1 MSGIKEK
8 IFRMVEVGF
17 VEDVVSR
24 SYDIVNLFMIVI
36 NLIASIALTF
46 ENVRAVYGGI
56 FLTIETVTVVFF
68 FIDYLLRVWTAD
80 QLYPDRSYPLAV
92 LRYIVSAAGIIDL
105 MSFLPF
111 FMPMIFPA
119 YTTAFRLFRVM
130 RIFKLFRIGAY
141 SDSLGIIKKVL
152 YEKRQQLISAM
163 FIIFTLMIAAS
174 LCMYS
179 AEHEAQPQVFKNALS
194 GIWWAGS
201 TLLTVGYGDIYPIT
215 PVGQLLGTV
224 IAFLGV
230 GVVAIPTGIISAG
243 FIEEFGEEKRK
254 SELHDE
260 TAFET
265 IEVTLREDDDWSG
278 KNIGEISLP
287 HDIIIAGIERGDER
301 VIPGKETKLKA
312 GDALL
317 ISSRIR
323 RHILPMLLVTL
334 AVVLT
339 GCTGGKSD
347 ETSGQADTAATVSE
361 TETPVTAMTV
371 QEQEPTEDMVFIT
384 AGEAAEKGSGLPA
397 QMPVSADQTVSGDVS
412 VSEDS
417 VDEEQ
422 VSADAVTE
430 QGDESISA
438 DEAAIGPEEAAEEA
452 AAQETLP
459 VVTSVPKGKLIA
471 IDAGHQAKGNNG
483 KEPLG
488 PGSSEMKTKVAGGTS
503 GVVSGLAEYQLTLAV
518 SLKLQTELQNRGY
531 QVVMVRTTNDVNIS
545 NAERAQIANNAG
557 ANAFIRVHANGSSN
571 SAANGA
577 MTICQTAGNPYNG
590 ALYTQSKA
598 LSTHVL
604 NGLVTA
610 TGCKRERVWE
620 TDTMSGINWCQ
631 VPVTIVEMGYM
642 TNAAEDAL
650 MATDDYQWK
659 IAKGIADGIDAY
671 MQ

>member
-1 MSGIKEK
+1 
-8 IFRMVEVGF
+8 MVEVGF
-17 VEDVVSR
+17 VEDMVSR
-24 SYDIVNLFMIVI
+24 AYDIVNLFMIVI

-56 FLTIETVTVVFF
+56 FLAIEAVTVVFF

-80 QLYPDRSYPLAV
+80 KLYPDRPYPLAV
-92 LRYIVSAAGIIDL
+92 LRYAVSAAGVIDL

-111 FMPMIFPA
+111 YMPVIFPA

-130 RIFKLFRIGAY
+130 RIFRLFRIGAY
-141 SDSLGIIKKVL
+141 YDSISIIKKVL
-152 YEKRQQLISAM
+152 YDKRQQLISAM

-243 FIEEFGEEKRK
+243 FIEEFGEEKKR
-254 SELHDE
+254 SELHGE
-260 TAFET
+260 AVFET
-265 IEVTLREDDDWSG
+265 IEVTLTEDDDWNG

-301 VIPGKETKLKA
+301 LVPDKETKLKA

-317 ISSRIR
+317 ISTRLR
-323 RHILPMLLVTL
+323 KHILPMLLVTL

-339 GCTGGKSD
+339 GCTGEKSS
-347 ETSGQADTAATVSE
+347 EVSGQAAATVSE
-361 TETPVTAMTV
+361 TETPVTVMTM
-371 QEQEPTEDMVFIT
+371 QEQEPTESMVFIT
-384 AGEAAEKGSGLPA
+384 AGEAAEKGNGETA
-397 QMPVSADQTVSGDVS
+397 QIPVSVDQTVSGDES
-412 VSEDS
+412 VSDDS
-417 VDEEQ
+417 AGEEQ
-422 VSADAVTE
+422 ISADAVAE
-430 QGDESISA
+430 QDDNTVSDDTAEPF
-438 DEAAIGPEEAAEEA
+438 PEETAEET
-452 AAQETLP
+452 AAQETAP
-459 VVTSVPKGKLIA
+459 AVTSVPKGRLIA
-471 IDAGHQAKGNNG
+471 IDAGHQARGDNG

-571 SAANGA
+571 AGANGA

-590 ALYTQSKA
+590 ALYAQSKA
-598 LSTHVL
+598 LSTNVL
-604 NGLVTA
+604 NGLVAA

-659 IAKGIADGIDAY
+659 IARGIADGIDAY